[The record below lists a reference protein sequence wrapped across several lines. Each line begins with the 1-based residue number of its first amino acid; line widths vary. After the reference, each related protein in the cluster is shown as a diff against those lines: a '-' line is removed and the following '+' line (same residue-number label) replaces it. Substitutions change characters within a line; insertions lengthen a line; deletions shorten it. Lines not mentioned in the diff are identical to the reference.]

1 MRPIKVV
8 RRLTESEIIAECKK
22 GDREAFNEL
31 MERYQKKVFAISYGM
46 LSDYEDAS
54 DAAQEVFVK
63 VYRSIASFKGEAS
76 FTTWLYRICTN
87 VCNDMLRKR
96 QRQGISVSLD
106 TEEDERGPAAELVSE
121 EPTPEER
128 LELTETQRLVRDAVN
143 ELSPEYREI
152 IIYSDLQQMSY
163 DEIAKILRCPTG
175 TVKSRLN
182 RARNALRKKL
192 SDKRELF

>member
-1 MRPIKVV
+1 M
-8 RRLTESEIIAECKK
+8 TDSEMIAKCKK

-31 MERYQKKVFAISYGM
+31 MEKYQKKVFSISYGM

-54 DAAQEVFVK
+54 DASQEVFVK

-76 FTTWLYRICTN
+76 FATWLYRICAN

-96 QRQGISVSLD
+96 QRRGVSVSLD
-106 TEEDERGPAAELVSE
+106 TEEDERGSAAELVSD
-121 EPTPEER
+121 EPTPEES
-128 LELTETQRLVRDAVN
+128 LELSETQRLVRNAVN

-192 SDKRELF
+192 SDKRELFLNK

>member
-1 MRPIKVV
+1 M
-8 RRLTESEIIAECKK
+8 IAKCKK

-31 MERYQKKVFAISYGM
+31 MEKYQKKVFSISYGM

-54 DAAQEVFVK
+54 DASQEVFVK

-76 FTTWLYRICTN
+76 FATWLYRICAN

-96 QRQGISVSLD
+96 QRRGVSVSLD
-106 TEEDERGPAAELVSE
+106 TEEDERGSAAELVSD
-121 EPTPEER
+121 EPTPEES
-128 LELTETQRLVRDAVN
+128 LELSETQRLVRNAVN

-192 SDKRELF
+192 SDKRELFLNK